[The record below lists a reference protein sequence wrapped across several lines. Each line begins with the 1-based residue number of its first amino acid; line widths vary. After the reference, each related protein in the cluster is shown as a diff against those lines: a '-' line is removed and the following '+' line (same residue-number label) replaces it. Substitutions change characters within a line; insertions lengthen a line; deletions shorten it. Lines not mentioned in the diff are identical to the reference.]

1 MSMENFSVIEQL
13 KHIARGKQCYK
24 VILDCNEPNQGFYE
38 KLDFKRKEVQ
48 MAHYFEHWE
57 RDRKK
62 KCTKI
67 GLQKKF
73 WILNFEKNK
82 LQREILK
89 WKLNLIPLIFEKLAH
104 MLLIMITVKRVFPSQ
119 EFFS

>member
-48 MAHYFEHWE
+48 MAHYFEH
-57 RDRKK
+57 
-62 KCTKI
+62 
-67 GLQKKF
+67 
-73 WILNFEKNK
+73 
-82 LQREILK
+82 
-89 WKLNLIPLIFEKLAH
+89 
-104 MLLIMITVKRVFPSQ
+104 
-119 EFFS
+119 